1 MKLFLSSMA
10 ISPRQALIFNKLV
23 GKDPDDIQ
31 LALIENATDP
41 YDNDSTDWQLENR
54 EAIKACGYNVELVD
68 LREFRGDTKS
78 LHDKLASK
86 DALWLGGGNPF
97 YL

>member
-1 MKLFLSSMA
+1 MA
-10 ISPRQALIFNKLV
+10 ISPRQAPIFNNLA
-23 GKDPDDIQ
+23 GKDPEDIH
-31 LALIENATDP
+31 LTLIENSTDP
-41 YDNDSTDWQLENR
+41 YYNDSTDWQLENR